1 MISNV
6 FVMNVKNQ
14 TVFQKP
20 SLSPCPMALS
30 LRIRAQQVVLKV
42 AHTGILVRGLL
53 ATPTESG

>member
-1 MISNV
+1 
-6 FVMNVKNQ
+6 MNVKNQ

-30 LRIRAQQVVLKV
+30 LRIRLQQLVLKV
-42 AHTGILVRGLL
+42 AHTGILDRKLL